1 MVTTSWTCVHSIR
14 QGVSMDYLLDI
25 GTEIFRKLTPI
36 KRQKVLR
43 SAIAEF
49 AEQGYRKASVN
60 NIVRNAEISKGSL
73 FQYFSSKRK
82 LFTYA
87 VNASSALV
95 KDYLKDVRDE
105 TSGENFFHRIEI
117 LLLSGF
123 RFIDKHPQMARIYF
137 QLLQSGEAPFG
148 SEQVME
154 LRKNAERFL
163 GELILEGMAKGELKR
178 DLSLDR
184 TSFIVYSLLESLLR
198 AYYSDFIGESSGI
211 YRASP
216 EGLNTWVK
224 TVIDF
229 LRDGISNH
237 SQTWSKENEN

>member
-1 MVTTSWTCVHSIR
+1 M
-14 QGVSMDYLLDI
+14 SMDYMFDV

-36 KRQKVLR
+36 KRQKVLL
-43 SAIAEF
+43 SAISEF
-49 AEQGYRKASVN
+49 AENGYRKASVN
-60 NIVRNAEISKGSL
+60 NIVRTAEISKGSL

-82 LFTYA
+82 LFTCT

-95 KDYLKDVRDE
+95 KDYLKNVRDE
-105 TSGENFFHRIEI
+105 TSGENFFHRMEKLI
-117 LLLSGF
+117 LSGF

-148 SEQVME
+148 SEQVIE

-163 GELILEGMAKGELKR
+163 GELIMEAKSKGELRR
-178 DLSLDR
+178 DLS
-184 TSFIVYSLLESLLR
+184 TEKVSFIVYSLLESLLK

-211 YRASP
+211 YRASR

-229 LRDGISNH
+229 LRDGISIH
-237 SQTWSKENEN
+237 GETRSAENEN